1 MRIIEFIH
9 DSSWQDFPDEVK
21 SQARRCLL
29 DTAGAAV
36 GGRRTRLSQIIRDF
50 SASVC
55 SCQGAHLWL
64 DGREVS
70 PPGAAL
76 AYMLGVTGLCQLLAQ
91 PPAGDEQ

>member
-9 DSSWQDFPDEVK
+9 HISWQDFPDEVK

-29 DTAGAAV
+29 YTVGAAV
-36 GGRRTRLSQIIRDF
+36 GGRRTRLSQIFRDF
-50 SASVC
+50 SASVY
-55 SCQGAHLWL
+55 SGQGAHLWL

-76 AYMLGVTGLCQLLAQ
+76 ANMADVTGLCQLLAQ
-91 PPAGDEQ
+91 PPAGDDQ